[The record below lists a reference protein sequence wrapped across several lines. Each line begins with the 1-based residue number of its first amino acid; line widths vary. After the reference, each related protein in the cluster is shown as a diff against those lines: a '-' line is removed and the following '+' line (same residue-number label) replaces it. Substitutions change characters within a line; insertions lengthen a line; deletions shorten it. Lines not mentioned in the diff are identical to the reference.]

1 MRGKNKDSVVL
12 LIVLLIGLV
21 IGGLI
26 GDILGPS
33 FEILTFERGIGFSP
47 VTVDLSVLQFT
58 VGLEMSIN
66 LASILGLMLALFI
79 FRKL

>member
-1 MRGKNKDSVVL
+1 MRGKSKDSLIL

-26 GDILGPS
+26 GDILGQS
-33 FEILTFERGIGFSP
+33 FEVLTYGKEIGFDP
-47 VTVDLSVLQFT
+47 VTVDLSVIQFT
-58 VGLEMSIN
+58 IGLKMSIN
-66 LASILGLMLALFI
+66 LASIIGLVLAILV

>member
-1 MRGKNKDSVVL
+1 MRGKNKDSIVL

-26 GDILGPS
+26 GDVLGQS
-33 FEILTFERGIGFSP
+33 FEVLTYGKEIGFSP

-58 VGLEMSIN
+58 IGLKMSIN

>member
-1 MRGKNKDSVVL
+1 MRAKGKDSLIL

-26 GDILGPS
+26 GDILGQS
-33 FEILTFERGIGFSP
+33 FEILTYGKSIGFSP
-47 VTVDLSVLQFT
+47 VTVDLSVIQFT
-58 VGLEMSIN
+58 IGLKMSIN
-66 LASILGLMLALFI
+66 LASILGLISAILI

>member
-26 GDILGPS
+26 GDILGQS
-33 FEILTFERGIGFSP
+33 FEILTYGKSIGFSP
-47 VTVDLSVLQFT
+47 VTIDLSVIQFT
-58 VGLEMSIN
+58 IGLKMSIN
-66 LASILGLMLALFI
+66 LASIIGLVLALLMY
-79 FRKL
+79 RKL

>member
-1 MRGKNKDSVVL
+1 MRGKSKDSLIL

-26 GDILGPS
+26 GDILGQS
-33 FEILTFERGIGFSP
+33 FEILTYGKEIGFAP
-47 VTVDLSVLQFT
+47 VTVDLSVIQFT
-58 VGLEMSIN
+58 IGLKMSIN
-66 LASILGLMLALFI
+66 LASIIGLVLAIVI